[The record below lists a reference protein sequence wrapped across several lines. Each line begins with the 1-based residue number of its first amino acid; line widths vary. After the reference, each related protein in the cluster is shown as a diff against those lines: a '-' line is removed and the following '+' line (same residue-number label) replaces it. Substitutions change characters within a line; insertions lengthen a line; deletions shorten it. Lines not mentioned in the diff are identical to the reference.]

1 VYDDVRAVFDLIMSS
16 LKLGQRSRY
25 YQDVTCAEFA
35 KRGHKTPDKHWPLE
49 EGYCHSLGHG
59 LGLEVHEPMA
69 FSSFV
74 DRGDVLEPG
83 SVFTIEPGLYYP
95 DRKIGVRI
103 EDTVA
108 VMPDGTIR
116 SLTPATYD
124 LVIPLRG

>member
-1 VYDDVRAVFDLIMSS
+1 
-16 LKLGQRSRY
+16 
-25 YQDVTCAEFA
+25 
-35 KRGHKTPDKHWPLE
+35 
-49 EGYCHSLGHG
+49 
-59 LGLEVHEPMA
+59 MA